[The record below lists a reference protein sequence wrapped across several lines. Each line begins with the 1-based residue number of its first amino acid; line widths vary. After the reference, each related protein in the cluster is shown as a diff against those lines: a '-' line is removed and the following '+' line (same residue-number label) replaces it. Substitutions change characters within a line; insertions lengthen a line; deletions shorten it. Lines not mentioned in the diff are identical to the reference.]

1 MHFPV
6 GWDPFFRDT
15 MTLEQVYRY
24 GTQHYGFHRAQL
36 TLGQDQARP

>member
-6 GWDPFFRDT
+6 GWDPFFAEV

-24 GTQHYGFHRAQL
+24 GAEHYDFHRHQL
-36 TLGQDQARP
+36 TLGPP

>member
-15 MTLEQVYRY
+15 MSLADVYRY
-24 GTQHYGFHRAQL
+24 GTEHFEYHRRQL
-36 TLGQDQARP
+36 TLDERGR